1 MHWHSP
7 RGCDGGEPQARTRP
21 LLTPSCSKV
30 TALCGALLPNPGLPA
45 GPCALSLLCV
55 EGLLP
60 RFHRLCPTTRLFSPA
75 AVEVPAPELR
85 CCSDAPAGTRA
96 CESDLC
102 TQSQLSS
109 AGLCAV
115 TLASVDKKG
124 APRCRFS
131 PALGTVRRGNSAKRC
146 EMMPTEVDLS
156 GLLGGS

>member
-85 CCSDAPAGTRA
+85 CCSDAPAVPGPVPVSLTCAHSHSCPLQGCVLSPSPPWTRK
-96 CESDLC
+96 EPPGVGSHRR
-102 TQSQLSS
+102 SVLS
-109 AGLCAV
+109 AV
-115 TLASVDKKG
+115 GILPNGVK
-124 APRCRFS
+124 
-131 PALGTVRRGNSAKRC
+131 
-146 EMMPTEVDLS
+146 
-156 GLLGGS
+156 